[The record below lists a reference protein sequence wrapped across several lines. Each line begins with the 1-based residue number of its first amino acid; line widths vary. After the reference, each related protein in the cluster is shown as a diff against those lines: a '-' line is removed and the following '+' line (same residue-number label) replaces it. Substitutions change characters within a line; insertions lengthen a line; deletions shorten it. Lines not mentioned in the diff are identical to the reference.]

1 MAAGTHE
8 SGDAPVNAPPR
19 AAQFRRRGLAF
30 PSIGTC
36 IAIAAAG
43 AVAAWLFF
51 ALAAQYLRT
60 YDLGRE
66 AARLERRKQELL
78 IQNANLY
85 AEIHR
90 LRTDDRYVE
99 RLAREQLGMV
109 KPGEIE
115 FVIIPAP
122 SEHRVARPQA
132 PEAGRLRRSD
142 RAVSPFVRRL
152 EVEMASLR
160 GWLRTTVNR
169 IAPGLLR

>member
-1 MAAGTHE
+1 
-8 SGDAPVNAPPR
+8 VNAPPH
-19 AAQFRRRGLAF
+19 AAAFRRRGWAF

-43 AVAAWLFF
+43 AVAGWLFF

-78 IQNANLY
+78 IQNATLY
-85 AEIHR
+85 AEIRR
-90 LRTDDRYVE
+90 LRTDDRYIE

-109 KPGEIE
+109 KPGEVE

-122 SEHRVARPQA
+122 SDRRAARPKG
-132 PEAGRLRRSD
+132 PEAGGPRQSD
-142 RAVSPFVRRL
+142 RAASPLVRRF
-152 EVEMASLR
+152 EAEITSLR
-160 GWLRTTVNR
+160 GWLRATVSR
-169 IAPGLLR
+169 VAPGLLR